1 MRMALNS
8 IQLAS
13 RALIKI
19 GATPIAG
26 FDEGTAESL
35 VAATLYP
42 SIRDALL
49 SAHPWSFATAQRT
62 LPRLVGNP
70 AADFDYAY
78 QLPSDFLRALSAGQS
93 GYGRGLDYRIVERRL
108 HTNAVSVTLTY
119 IFRPNESAFPPFF
132 DQALIAKLAAEFCLP
147 ITESTSRAEALH
159 KLADDAFRQARLID
173 AQQDVPSRFED
184 YTLVGVRG

>member
-1 MRMALNS
+1 MALNS
-8 IQLAS
+8 IQMAS

-26 FDEGTAESL
+26 FEEGTAESL

-42 SIRDALL
+42 SVRDALL
-49 SAHPWSFATAQRT
+49 SAHPWSFATAQRV
-62 LPRLVGNP
+62 LSRLVGAP

-78 QLPSDFLRALSAGQS
+78 QLPPDFLRALSAGEA

-108 HTNAVSVTLTY
+108 HTNAASVTLTY
-119 IFRPNESAFPPFF
+119 IFRPSEEAFPPFF
-132 DQALIAKLAAEFCLP
+132 DQALIARLAAEFCLP

-159 KLADDAFRQARLID
+159 KLADDQFRQARLID
-173 AQQDVPSRFED
+173 AQQDVPARFED